1 MNGTSFFYSLILIR
15 SSLHFFTEIGS
26 PKCSHFVSRG
36 VDRKTETS
44 RWKKRKGMCRPRIG
58 KELCPF
64 CRIIDVFWYFHERF
78 SILDD
83 TIYRIHFCG
92 FLIYVFV
99 FWIIVWILPK
109 RLKTNAKVSD
119 FESICLICN
128 RSYRGREVLPRNH
141 PGGEGSCYRL
151 RNLRRN
157 NNKNKIK
164 LR

>member
-1 MNGTSFFYSLILIR
+1 MNGTSFFLQPDTYTVKPS
-15 SSLHFFTEIGS
+15 FFTEIGS

-58 KELCPF
+58 KELFPF
-64 CRIIDVFWYFHERF
+64 CRIIDVFWYFHESF

-92 FLIYVFV
+92 FLIYVFA

-109 RLKTNAKVSD
+109 RLNTNAKVSD
-119 FESICLICN
+119 FESNALITTYL
-128 RSYRGREVLPRNH
+128 SYL
-141 PGGEGSCYRL
+141 
-151 RNLRRN
+151 
-157 NNKNKIK
+157 
-164 LR
+164 